1 MYKNVLFIFM
11 FLGALFFLTGCSLSL
26 LPWWGD
32 DEEIEQTVDPNE
44 EYADLVTDVF
54 NDSNVLLQR
63 FNKMLDQLYGQQI
76 SKQAVAQELE
86 EIVPL
91 SNQLLLKLDDVLY
104 NVDDRLYDLHRE
116 LIVLINFQHQTF
128 LRCLE
133 MSKDDEEEI
142 DKDQLRQDYVK
153 IKSDQTLL
161 VQNIKQALQQI
172 LFPAEE

>member
-1 MYKNVLFIFM
+1 M